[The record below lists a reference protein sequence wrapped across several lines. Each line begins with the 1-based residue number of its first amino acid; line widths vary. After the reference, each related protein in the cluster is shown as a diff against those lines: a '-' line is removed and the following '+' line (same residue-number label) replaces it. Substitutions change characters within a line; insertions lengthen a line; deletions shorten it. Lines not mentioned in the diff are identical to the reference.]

1 MRSRP
6 DLEFEITYHHGVEGG
21 NRFKRVQVTGVYFPF
36 TAMTTVRVAC
46 DKRSS
51 ASADSGTTR
60 QSDTPAAWQPSM
72 NPCAVLPAEQSSNGA
87 RSFAGSD
94 RYRAS
99 VTCASNS
106 LKEHDVQPP

>member
-1 MRSRP
+1 MTSSSIS
-6 DLEFEITYHHGVEGG
+6 L
-21 NRFKRVQVTGVYFPF
+21 VQITGVSSPF
-36 TAMTTVRVAC
+36 TEMTTVRVAC

-51 ASADSGTTR
+51 SSADSGTTR

-72 NPCAVLPAEQSSNGA
+72 NPCAGLPAEQTSNGA

-106 LKEHDVQPP
+106 LKERDVRRHNPSRAAYPTLR